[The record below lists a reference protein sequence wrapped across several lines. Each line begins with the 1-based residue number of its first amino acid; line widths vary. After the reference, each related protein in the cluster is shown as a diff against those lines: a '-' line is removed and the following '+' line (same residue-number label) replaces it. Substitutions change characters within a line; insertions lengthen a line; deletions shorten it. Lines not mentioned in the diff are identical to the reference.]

1 MVEYDSWK
9 NKKDLENIREV
20 MEEFEGRMNA
30 EVRK

>member
-1 MVEYDSWK
+1 MVEHDLWK

-20 MEEFEGRMNA
+20 MEEFERRMNA